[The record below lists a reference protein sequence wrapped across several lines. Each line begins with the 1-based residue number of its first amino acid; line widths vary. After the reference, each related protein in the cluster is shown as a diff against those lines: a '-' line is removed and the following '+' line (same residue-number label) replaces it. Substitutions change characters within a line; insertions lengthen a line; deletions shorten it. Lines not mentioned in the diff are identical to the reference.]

1 MEPRMGLDMF
11 AYTTTADIPAVDF
24 DEPGDAAQLFYWRKH
39 PNLHGWMEALYRA
52 KGGTDPEFDLNPVRL
67 EPADLDALE
76 AAVKDDNLPFTQGF
90 FFGESQPEDKQDDLD
105 FIQKARAALNN
116 GLKLFYT
123 SWW

>member
-1 MEPRMGLDMF
+1 MGLDMY

-52 KGGTDPEFDLNPVRL
+52 KGGSDQDFDLNPVRL

-76 AAVKDDNLPFTQGF
+76 AAVKTDKLPFNTGF
-90 FFGESQPEDKQDDLD
+90 FFGESRPEHKQDDLA